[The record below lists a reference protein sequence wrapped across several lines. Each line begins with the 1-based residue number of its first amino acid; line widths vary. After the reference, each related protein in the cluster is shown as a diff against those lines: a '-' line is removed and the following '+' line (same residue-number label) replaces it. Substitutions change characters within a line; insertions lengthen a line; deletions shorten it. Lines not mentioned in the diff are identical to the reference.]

1 MLVSR
6 LFHELLGQR
15 VNPFL
20 LNLLNPCLI
29 LDADLSDLGLLS
41 LLEIMSKLS
50 HELFLTVVTLQ
61 VCWGS
66 CRIIQTVAAVS
77 FRLLII
83 LTLLLFLRRRLPL
96 GVMMAIVIDIDVVL
110 CIVWALLDLKIGL
123 G

>member
-15 VNPFL
+15 VDPFL

-66 CRIIQTVAAVS
+66 CRIIQTVSVVS